1 MDTHIAQCRLMSHVL
16 VICKI
21 ECITVQLVTQS
32 NKLIQHP
39 KVLEITYNVK
49 TQKLYLDT
57 QSGLSLRYFKF
68 PSTTSRWSWG
78 IKQLGFLSVLYFSSI
93 FYKGSKESALSKY
106 SGTSIDLMNLY
117 ITNDFFQPTQN
128 YNKMY
133 RTDPWY
139 NDPWF
144 NKILIIR
151 NTIQKCKRKIYLCN
165 ESILTC
171 NWKIAKDECETDQ
184 QG

>member
-1 MDTHIAQCRLMSHVL
+1 MDTHIEQCRLMSHVL

-68 PSTTSRWSWG
+68 PSTTSRRSWG
-78 IKQLGFLSVLYFSSI
+78 IKQQGVCTFKVQWNL
-93 FYKGSKESALSKY
+93 
-106 SGTSIDLMNLY
+106 DLMNLY
-117 ITNDFFQPTQN
+117 ITNDFFQPAQN